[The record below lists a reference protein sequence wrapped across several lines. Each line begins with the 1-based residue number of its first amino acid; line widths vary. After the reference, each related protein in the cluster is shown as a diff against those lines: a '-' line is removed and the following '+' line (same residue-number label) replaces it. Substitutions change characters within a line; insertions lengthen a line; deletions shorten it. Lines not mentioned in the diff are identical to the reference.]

1 MKCPISVSSGIL
13 TQAVV
18 MGLIV
23 MTNVDEKYSVGAHLA
38 ECCQTFNLTLREGLL
53 RVVD

>member
-23 MTNVDEKYSVGAHLA
+23 MTNVDENIRWVHTLQSCL
-38 ECCQTFNLTLREGLL
+38 TFNLTLCVGLL
-53 RVVD
+53 